1 VRARREFQHCYRYAL
16 SEGQAHVIGSGSGTG
31 THVYDVSRARSAA
44 RASCRSFS
52 ICVVSGCAPPNTRR
66 AIRSKS
72 SKVATAYGHYDCV
85 RLLLRWGAKVNVRM
99 SGGATPLFL
108 AVEKGPAAVARLL
121 LRWGA
126 DPEIPRE
133 DGETVFTAHFESLV
147 DARALLAEN
156 YLSAGAPFDYDPDD
170 AERLE
175 REQAPFRPFPPLW
188 VRFLRVVAAATV
200 VVLIQADWTQRKL
213 RDYFLRPL
221 ARITNRMSPRGY
233 QTYDWEE

>member
-1 VRARREFQHCYRYAL
+1 M
-16 SEGQAHVIGSGSGTG
+16 
-31 THVYDVSRARSAA
+31 
-44 RASCRSFS
+44 
-52 ICVVSGCAPPNTRR
+52 RR
-66 AIRSKS
+66 AQAAQNADYETVKIMVDGGARVKTRPDDGFTPLHAAAWMG
-72 SKVATAYGHYDCV
+72 KYDTAKLLLEEGSDVHLAHKNHQGTALHMAVYYGHYDCV

-221 ARITNRMSPRGY
+221 ARLTNRVSPRGY